1 MGHVGVH
8 FGSLGD
14 TYSALWHFMGHLHLD
29 PLDLDAPG
37 VGGDVQRG
45 LHVVGD
51 LLPLGQQLVQ
61 TLGPQHI
68 PTHGHQ
74 LQWHT
79 C

>member
-1 MGHVGVH
+1 MGH
-8 FGSLGD
+8 FR
-14 TYSALWHFMGHLHLD
+14 GHLHLD
-29 PLDLDAPG
+29 PLDLDALG

-68 PTHGHQ
+68 PTHSVCFMARLLG
-74 LQWHT
+74 LNST
-79 C
+79 